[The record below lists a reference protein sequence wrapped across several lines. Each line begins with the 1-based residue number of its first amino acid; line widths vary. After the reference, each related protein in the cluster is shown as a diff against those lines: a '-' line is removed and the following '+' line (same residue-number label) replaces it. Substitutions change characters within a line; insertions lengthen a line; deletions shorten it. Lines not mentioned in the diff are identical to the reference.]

1 MHAVND
7 DYTIFTNIGFTVHQE
22 GSDSNP
28 FTCKAYLLS
37 FVSDLPAKAAVLN
50 FIQFNGYYGC
60 SKCKQ
65 QGYNTQF
72 KSWHELCKCKLLIGC
87 RVSYND
93 ESHGTIHVY
102 PYMESDPCGPERTH
116 EDTIDSATK
125 ATAESNVTPLVIHIF
140 T

>member
-50 FIQFNGYYGC
+50 FIQFNVVVNA
-60 SKCKQ
+60 SNKV
-65 QGYNTQF
+65 
-72 KSWHELCKCKLLIGC
+72 I
-87 RVSYND
+87 
-93 ESHGTIHVY
+93 IHNLNLGMNY
-102 PYMESDPCGPERTH
+102 
-116 EDTIDSATK
+116 A
-125 ATAESNVTPLVIHIF
+125 NVNY
-140 T
+140 